1 MAEITNG
8 YQPTIPAGEEQDISA
23 IKENLEFYNQKS
35 VEETLNELQPDTE
48 DQIQDEVGEDTGEQ
62 EAEESS
68 ESVGASDQD
77 ADDEL
82 EEAPLSIEEIH
93 SRNAKDFEKLKTLP
107 YIDLFGEYQKAKQAL
122 TNLKSAKEMMDQVGN
137 IADDKYSA
145 MVGQMDISERQE
157 MGTSI
162 QDFYDHYDENVAEGT
177 RIIDLMARMLMLYD
191 KDMLGSSAFISK
203 SAIEAAERRIPMIAE
218 GVNHD
223 AVVARLNVTKEAY
236 ANRTDYSML
245 IHKLRYPNNV
255 LNLFKE
261 FVKIGPEKAM
271 KEVDKVFMPVFNDQ
285 YMKRFRQSFT
295 ELFETVDSASY
306 TEDQKSRIEV
316 SVFFITYWL
325 ASVYEREYTSGKCA
339 YVKNLVMNVYD
350 CDKSSNI
357 YDLEGGK
364 VYVANVCFT
373 IFSIINTIISGKFP
387 AKQLNDK
394 INGIIDG
401 LLEVLN
407 KNFEEL
413 VLDYPGRTIEMSTS
427 LDAITDGMTYEELP
441 LLDVPAEESVEEEE
455 DSEKDLSEEDEE
467 IEEDEDEDDSS
478 DDEEDEDEDEDVEE
492 ESSED
497 ESEEESED
505 IVEDDDTDNDS
516 SATEEDTAPK
526 TRAF

>member
-8 YQPTIPAGEEQDISA
+8 YQPTTPAEEEQDISA
-23 IKENLEFYNQKS
+23 IKENLESYNQKS

-82 EEAPLSIEEIH
+82 EEAPLSIEEIN

-122 TNLKSAKEMMDQVGN
+122 ANLKSAKEMMDQVGN

-223 AVVARLNVTKEAY
+223 AVVARLNVTKDAY

-373 IFSIINTIISGKFP
+373 IFSIINTIVSGKFP

-413 VLDYPGRTIEMSTS
+413 KLDYPGRTIEMSTS

-441 LLDVPAEESVEEEE
+441 QLDVPAEETVEEEE
-455 DSEKDLSEEDEE
+455 EPEEDDSSEEDEE
-467 IEEDEDEDDSS
+467 IEEDDSDEAEDDIS
-478 DDEEDEDEDEDVEE
+478 DEEEEDVEE

-497 ESEEESED
+497 EPEEESED
-505 IVEDDDTDNDS
+505 IVEDDDTSNDS
-516 SATEEDTAPK
+516 PVTDGDTAPK